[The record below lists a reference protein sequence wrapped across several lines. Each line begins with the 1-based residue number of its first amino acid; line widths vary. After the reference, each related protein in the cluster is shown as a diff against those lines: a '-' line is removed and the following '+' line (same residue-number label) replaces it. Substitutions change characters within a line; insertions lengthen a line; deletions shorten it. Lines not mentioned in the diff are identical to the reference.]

1 VKIIDKHIIKE
12 FIPPFLYCLG
22 MFICLYIVIDLFAN
36 LEDIIKQN
44 VKFLILL
51 QYYFAFFPIIVTQI
65 TPMALLLSVLYTMGT
80 LNCNNEITALKASG
94 ISIWRIILPL
104 LFLGL
109 VVVILSFVLENK
121 IVPKSYRLYSQIKE
135 EKIKSTKKKNQKEII
150 KDVTLYGENYRIYYA
165 ESYHV
170 KDKILYSVI
179 ILQNDEKGNLIAR
192 ITADRAE
199 WVKDKWILKNCA
211 IHRLDKEGVATGEP
225 LVFKEK
231 KLKIPEKPCD
241 FKRSKYQ
248 TAFISI
254 FKLYKYIKKLS
265 NNGYQPASLLV
276 DFYNKLSFPFINLIV
291 VLIGVSFALL
301 PNKGGALMYLGVAL
315 GVGLI
320 YYAAIITSTALGKEG
335 FIPPLL
341 SSWLANIIF
350 AIIGV
355 VLIIKLPK

>member
-1 VKIIDKHIIKE
+1 MRIIDKHIIKE

-36 LEDIIKQN
+36 LEDIIKQD
-44 VKFLILL
+44 VKLLTLL

-65 TPMALLLSVLYTMGT
+65 TPMALLLSVLYATGT
-80 LNCNNEITALKASG
+80 LNRNNEITALKASG
-94 ISIWRIILPL
+94 ISTWRIILPL
-104 LFLGL
+104 FFLGL
-109 VVVILSFVLENK
+109 VVTTLSFVLENK
-121 IVPKSYRLYSQIKE
+121 IVPRSYAIYSQIKE
-135 EKIKSTKKKNQKEII
+135 EKIESTKKKNQKEII

-165 ESYHV
+165 ESYYV
-170 KDKILYSVI
+170 KDKILYSLI

-192 ITADRAE
+192 ITADKAE

-211 IHRLDKEGVATGEP
+211 IYPLNKEGVMTGNS
-225 LVFKEK
+225 LFFKEK
-231 KLKIPEKPCD
+231 ILKTPEKPRD
-241 FKRSKYQ
+241 FTKSKYQ
-248 TAFISI
+248 TAFMSI
-254 FKLYKYIKKLS
+254 FRLYKYIKKLS
-265 NNGYQPASLLV
+265 NNGYRPTSLLV

-291 VLIGVSFALL
+291 VLLGISFALL

-320 YYAAIITSTALGKEG
+320 YYATIITSITLGKEG
-335 FIPPLL
+335 FMPPFL

-355 VLIIKLPK
+355 VFIIKLPK